1 MYSSMY
7 IRITNYYNNAN
18 IPVIQQTLNNGFTLT
33 LNPTPELLANL
44 YWITLI
50 AVVVSSAS
58 AVLKAGFKQFD
69 LFGVII
75 IAVATG
81 LGGGSLRDMLLNLEA
96 FWIRD
101 QVFFIASLASAIT
114 IFLAARLVVIPSR
127 LFLIPD
133 AAGLA
138 TFGIAGTLVSLMQ
151 GTPWLVASFMGVMT
165 GTMGGI
171 FRDLLCNEPPVV
183 FHSPLYATVSW
194 AGSLLFI
201 GLLYLQLD
209 ITVAAMTAGISIFV
223 ARLLA
228 LYFNISLPKFRFKG
242 S

>member
-1 MYSSMY
+1 M
-7 IRITNYYNNAN
+7 
-18 IPVIQQTLNNGFTLT
+18 VI
-33 LNPTPELLANL
+33 NPTPVLLDSL
-44 YWITLI
+44 YWITLL
-50 AVVVSSAS
+50 AVIVSSAS
-58 AVLKAGFKQFD
+58 GVLQAGFKQFD

-75 IAVATG
+75 IAIATG
-81 LGGGSLRDMLLNLEA
+81 LGGGSLRDMLLDHEV

-101 QVFFIASLASAIT
+101 QIFFFASLGSAIV
-114 IFLAARLVVIPSR
+114 IFIIARLMVISPR

-138 TFGIAGTLVSLMQ
+138 TFGIAGTLVSLMV

-171 FRDLLCNEPPVV
+171 FRDLLSNEPPVV
-183 FHSPLYATVSW
+183 FQSPLYATVAW
-194 AGSLLFI
+194 GGSLMFI
-201 GLLYLQLD
+201 GLLYLHLD
-209 ITVAAMTAGISIFV
+209 VTLAATIAGLSIFI

-228 LYFNISLPKFRFKG
+228 MHFSISLPRFRFK

>member
-1 MYSSMY
+1 M
-7 IRITNYYNNAN
+7 
-18 IPVIQQTLNNGFTLT
+18 T
-33 LNPTPELLANL
+33 LNPTPALLDSL
-44 YWITLI
+44 YWITLL

-75 IAVATG
+75 IAIATG
-81 LGGGSLRDMLLNLEA
+81 LGGGSLRDMLLDREV
-96 FWIRD
+96 FWIRN
-101 QVFFIASLASAIT
+101 QLFFTASVGSAIAV
-114 IFLAARLVVIPSR
+114 FLTARWVRIPPNF
-127 LFLIPD
+127 FLIPD

-138 TFGIAGTLVSLMQ
+138 TFSVAGTLVALMFDAD
-151 GTPWLVASFMGVMT
+151 WLVASFMGVMT

-171 FRDLLCNEPPVV
+171 FRDLLCNESPIV

-194 AGSLLFI
+194 AGSLFFI
-201 GLLYLQLD
+201 ALLYLNLD
-209 ITVAAMTAGISIFV
+209 VALAAVIAGLVMFI

-228 LYFNISLPKFRFKG
+228 LKYNISLPRFRFK